1 MNQPI
6 RRVFDSYALC
16 LLLAVAFP
24 PWQGTP
30 LLAAVGASGPVYA
43 WIWSPP
49 RDPGWIFLPDFPRLF
64 LEIISLT
71 LILVVAKLFLR
82 NSSSS
87 YSQ

>member
-1 MNQPI
+1 MNQTI

-30 LLAAVGASGPVYA
+30 LVAAVGGSGPVYA

-49 RDPGWIFLPDFPRLF
+49 RDPGWIFVPDFTRLF

-71 LILVVAKLFLR
+71 LVLIVAIPFLR
-82 NSSSS
+82 NSPSD